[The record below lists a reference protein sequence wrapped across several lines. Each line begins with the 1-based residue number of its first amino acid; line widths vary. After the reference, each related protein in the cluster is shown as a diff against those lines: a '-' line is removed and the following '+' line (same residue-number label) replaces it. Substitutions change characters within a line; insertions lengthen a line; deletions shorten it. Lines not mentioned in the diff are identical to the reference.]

1 MSVHLY
7 VPFLQFCS
15 VSLLFPFFTGRD
27 FPSKVV
33 IFIKIFINFSRED
46 RLRQFPFESQSFMP
60 ISTIMQNVILILN
73 IYFRKYAL
81 SNKKPKCLAS
91 WCQVLLT
98 DDRLEIRSMNLL
110 LKQFY
115 FPKTNYRAYEWP
127 SSLLSRD
134 EKKFWCF
141 LFSFF
146 YHRVKKWPISNRFE
160 PYINSDLPSSE
171 ATSNLLF
178 RSVLH
183 IS

>member
-1 MSVHLY
+1 MSHFFNFVQSHFY
-7 VPFLQFCS
+7 FHFL
-15 VSLLFPFFTGRD
+15 L
-27 FPSKVV
+27 VV
-33 IFIKIFINFSRED
+33 IFLPKSWFSLRFSSIFKRED
-46 RLRQFPFESQSFMP
+46 RLRQFPFESQDFMP

-81 SNKKPKCLAS
+81 SNKKPRYLAS

-127 SSLLSRD
+127 SSLVSRD
-134 EKKFWCF
+134 EKKV
-141 LFSFF
+141 LVFSFLNF
-146 YHRVKKWPISNRFE
+146 FIREWKKLPITNRFK
-160 PYINSDLPSSE
+160 PYVNSDLPSSE